1 MTYWQGPISDNM
13 ATYLQQGIR
22 DYAYMTADALQ
33 YFRAFNLI
41 DPIPRGVPSVTT
53 TVFEKMQ
60 PGQIGFGL
68 EHTPVAKPHSSEVDT
83 TIAVLASIVQLNKLQ
98 IDLWREQ
105 TSPHIQ
111 TGSLIA
117 RAIDQQLKAFVQQVD
132 NFLFWGDD
140 MASANVLDNADLMG
154 AGIWTGMLNGFTAV
168 KTGSNTGGGTGGDD
182 NVSAANDYWDT
193 VTNCITSLKKAG
205 HNSKQYII
213 FSDLNTYNGA
223 QATNNFYSTVG
234 GHESD
239 IVIRRTDV
247 ASWIASPNA
256 YDNTGTDYRMCVTT
270 PEFSSISPKGAL
282 VKSNSKPYR
291 LLQGYNFELVPLFNG
306 GMDMQFNTNIGV
318 LWSGAI
324 EETYATA
331 LQRTGALTL

>member
-1 MTYWQGPISDNM
+1 MSYWQGPVTDNM

-22 DYAYMTADALQ
+22 DYAYMTADALS

-41 DPIPRGVPSVTT
+41 DPVPRGAPKVTT
-53 TVFEKMQ
+53 TIFEKMQ

-68 EHTPVAKPHSSEVDT
+68 EHVPIAKPHATEKDS

-117 RAIDQQLKAFVQQVD
+117 QAISQQLKAFVQQVD

-140 MASANVLDNADLMG
+140 MASVNILDNAALLNSG
-154 AGIWTGMLNGFTAV
+154 TWTGMLNGFTALA
-168 KTGSNTGGGTGGDD
+168 GGTGKDD

-193 VTNCITSLKKAG
+193 VTNMITALKKAG

-213 FSDLNTYNGA
+213 FSDLNTYDAAGA
-223 QATNNFYSTVG
+223 THSFYATTG
-234 GHESD
+234 GHEND

-247 ASWIASPNA
+247 ASWVASPNA
-256 YDNTGTDYRMCVTT
+256 YDNSGTDYRMCVTT
-270 PEFSSISPKGAL
+270 PEFSTIGPKGNIM
-282 VKSNSKPYR
+282 KSNAKPYR
-291 LLQGYNFELVPLFNG
+291 LLMGYNFELVPLFNG
-306 GMDMQFNTNIGV
+306 GLDMQFNTNIGV
-318 LWSGAI
+318 LCSLVL

-331 LQRTGALTL
+331 IQRTGALTH